1 MTSSSLQKKIAARL
15 AAVQALYLYN
25 MGEDTADDI
34 VVAFVSGTLG
44 GEGLEENVITGEEK
58 YVKLSEFDTSM
69 FKSLFMFAVKNQTM
83 INDIIFAALDQ
94 NQWPKDRLE
103 QVLSAILEIG
113 IGELCADT
121 TTDRAVII
129 NEYINLARSFYED
142 GPEVGLT
149 NVVMDKAAKALDT
162 ATKGPNA

>member
-25 MGEDTADDI
+25 TGEDTADDI
-34 VVAFVSGTLG
+34 VVAFVSGTLR

-129 NEYINLARSFYED
+129 NEYINLARSFYEG

-162 ATKGPNA
+162 ATKGLNA

>member
-1 MTSSSLQKKIAARL
+1 MTSTNNLQKKIAARL

-34 VVAFVSGTLG
+34 VIAFVSGTIG
-44 GEGLEENVITGEEK
+44 GEGLEENIKTGEER
-58 YVKLSEFDTSM
+58 YVKLTAFDEAL
-69 FKSLFMFAVKNQTM
+69 FKSLFMYAVNNQAA
-83 INDIIFAALDQ
+83 IRDILFAALDQ

-103 QVLSAILEIG
+103 QVLCAILEIG
-113 IGELCADT
+113 IGELRADT
-121 TTDRAVII
+121 TTDRAIII

-149 NVVMDKAAKALDT
+149 NAVMDKVAKTLET
-162 ATKGPNA
+162 

>member
-34 VVAFVSGTLG
+34 VVAFVSGMLG

-162 ATKGPNA
+162 ATKDQNA

>member
-1 MTSSSLQKKIAARL
+1 MTPPSLQKKIAARL

-44 GEGLEENVITGEEK
+44 GEGLEENITTGEER
-58 YVKLSEFDTSM
+58 YVKLSDFDAPM
-69 FKSLFMFAVKNQTM
+69 FKSLFMFAVKNQAM
-83 INDIIFAALDQ
+83 IKDILFAALDQ

-113 IGELCADT
+113 IGELFADT

-149 NVVMDKAAKALDT
+149 NVVMDKAAKAMD
-162 ATKGPNA
+162 AAAKDIKA

>member
-162 ATKGPNA
+162 ATKDQNA